1 MWVYLNGEILNEDE
15 AKISPLD
22 RSFTFGDGI
31 YEVIPSYNQKLFLFD
46 EHLQRFKASLAKT
59 FIPVPSELDN
69 LENIL
74 KELHVKNKLLNQS
87 FYIQITRGVQEARS
101 HTVSQDL
108 APTVFINSQNLDI
121 NPYRGNMHKEGLR
134 VRLEDDIRWQ
144 RCDIKT
150 TALIGNILSMHDP
163 SLDKVDEIIFEKH
176 GIINEGSKSNIFV
189 VKKGKVYTP
198 SLSQNILPG
207 VTRNFIINLLKRNNI
222 EILEEEIPVDSIYEC
237 DELWLTS
244 STKEIQP
251 VAFVD
256 DYQLP
261 KKNTDQYIWKKV
273 LGLFNPY

>member
-74 KELHVKNKLLNQS
+74 KELHVKNNLLNQS

-163 SLDKVDEIIFEKH
+163 SLDRVDEIIFEKH

-261 KKNTDQYIWKKV
+261 KKHTEQYIWKKV

>member
-46 EHLQRFKASLAKT
+46 EHLQRLKASLAKT
-59 FIPVPSELDN
+59 FIPIPSELDN

-74 KELHVKNKLLNQS
+74 KELHVKNNLLNQS

-121 NPYRGNMHKEGLR
+121 NPYRDNKHEEGLR

-163 SLDKVDEIIFEKH
+163 SLDKVDEIIFQKH

-256 DYQLP
+256 DYKLP

>member
-1 MWVYLNGEILNEDE
+1 
-15 AKISPLD
+15 
-22 RSFTFGDGI
+22 
-31 YEVIPSYNQKLFLFD
+31 
-46 EHLQRFKASLAKT
+46 
-59 FIPVPSELDN
+59 
-69 LENIL
+69 
-74 KELHVKNKLLNQS
+74 
-87 FYIQITRGVQEARS
+87 
-101 HTVSQDL
+101 
-108 APTVFINSQNLDI
+108 
-121 NPYRGNMHKEGLR
+121 
-134 VRLEDDIRWQ
+134 
-144 RCDIKT
+144 
-150 TALIGNILSMHDP
+150 MHDP
-163 SLDKVDEIIFEKH
+163 SLDKVDEIIFKKH

-256 DYQLP
+256 DYKLP

>member
-74 KELHVKNKLLNQS
+74 KELHVKNNLLNQS

-101 HTVSQDL
+101 HTASQDL

-121 NPYRGNMHKEGLR
+121 NPYRGNMNKEGLR

-163 SLDKVDEIIFEKH
+163 SLDKVDEIIFKKH

>member
-1 MWVYLNGEILNEDE
+1 MKSNLYIFLFLIAIGCANPKSSYLN
-15 AKISPLD
+15 LD
-22 RSFTFGDGI
+22 RLKKIDDLI
-31 YEVIPSYNQKLFLFD
+31 
-46 EHLQRFKASLAKT
+46 
-59 FIPVPSELDN
+59 SE
-69 LENIL
+69 
-74 KELHVKNKLLNQS
+74 
-87 FYIQITRGVQEARS
+87 
-101 HTVSQDL
+101 
-108 APTVFINSQNLDI
+108 
-121 NPYRGNMHKEGLR
+121 
-134 VRLEDDIRWQ
+134 
-144 RCDIKT
+144 DIKENKIPG
-150 TALIGNILSMHDP
+150 AVVLVGNE
-163 SLDKVDEIIFEKH
+163 DEIIFEKH

-207 VTRNFIINLLKRNNI
+207 VTRNFIINLLRRNNI
-222 EILEEEIPVDSIYEC
+222 EILEEKIPVDSIYEC

>member
-163 SLDKVDEIIFEKH
+163 SLDRVDEIIFEKH

-207 VTRNFIINLLKRNNI
+207 VTRNFIINLLRRNNI
-222 EILEEEIPVDSIYEC
+222 EILEEKIPVDSIYEC